1 MTLKFD
7 RIFWL
12 KSIVVILILNYMVI
26 TIIFNDATVLK
37 YLRDIMLVGILSFSI
52 IKNKLK
58 LKETDIIILLFFIML
73 GVALVNTLASGGGV
87 GIAIKAIRR
96 YVFPLGIFLVM
107 SNIGNVDKKRW
118 ISFIKFFMIFI
129 GVVSLWGIFQA
140 YVLGDT
146 FLMNLGYNTGYS
158 YAYQKEMLASS
169 FYFGNLGIQRVVSTI
184 SNSNV
189 CGLIF
194 GFSFIYLIMCYSEIK
209 NRYKNIFILIIFAG
223 YILTF
228 SRSNFVALGVIVLW
242 KVWEYMPYK
251 KWILSI
257 GGFLVLVCMGIAV
270 MQGEDGIIYKL
281 IKWVMESITFKESSA
296 AGRSSIWLEAIDK
309 IIEKPLGNG
318 FGMVGSLAR
327 EAGVVNYLHCE
338 NSYLALAVDC
348 GIQGLIIY
356 MIIFYS
362 LYKRLAERIKLFKSS
377 GNISYS
383 KICIAGQVLIVYFLI
398 AMFFSN
404 YIYDMEVVALL
415 YMFIG
420 IGLNLTIDNSIEK
433 NKIEN
438 S

>member
-1 MTLKFD
+1 MISKFD
-7 RIFWL
+7 RITCL

-37 YLRDIMLVGILSFSI
+37 YLRDILLVGLLAFCILKNR
-52 IKNKLK
+52 IKF
-58 LKETDIIILLFFIML
+58 KETEIIILLFVFML
-73 GVALVNTLASGGGV
+73 GVAFVNTIASGGGG
-87 GIAIKAIRR
+87 GIAIKAMRR
-96 YVFPLGIFLVM
+96 YVFPLGIFIVM

-140 YVLGDT
+140 YALGDT
-146 FLMNLGYNTGYS
+146 FLMNLGYDTRYS
-158 YAYQKEMLASS
+158 YAYQKITLAPS

-189 CGLIF
+189 CGLIL
-194 GFSFIYLIMCYSEIK
+194 GFSFVFLLMCYSEIK
-209 NRYKNIFILIIFAG
+209 NRYKNIFILIIFVG

-242 KVWEYMPYK
+242 KVWEYIPYK
-251 KWILSI
+251 KWILSV
-257 GGFLVLVCMGIAV
+257 GGFLVLACMGMAV
-270 MQGEDGIIYKL
+270 IQGEDGIIYKL
-281 IKWVMESITFKESSA
+281 IKWVMESLTFKESSA

-348 GIQGLIIY
+348 GIHGLVIY
-356 MIIFYS
+356 MIIIYS
-362 LYKRLAERIKLFKSS
+362 LFKRLAERKKLFKKS
-377 GNISYS
+377 GNISYT
-383 KICIAGQVLIVYFLI
+383 KICIAGQALIVYFLI

-404 YIYDMEVVALL
+404 YIYDMEVVTLL

-420 IGLNLTIDNSIEK
+420 IGLNLPVGNSIEEC
-433 NKIEN
+433 NE
-438 S
+438 

>member
-1 MTLKFD
+1 MILKFD

-37 YLRDIMLVGILSFSI
+37 YLRDIMLVGVLSFCI

-58 LKETDIIILLFFIML
+58 LKETDIIILLFLIML
-73 GVALVNTLASGGGV
+73 GVAFINTIANGGGV
-87 GIAIKAIRR
+87 GIAIKAMRR
-96 YVFPLGIFLVM
+96 YVFPLGIFIVL

-118 ISFIKFFMIFI
+118 ISFINFIMIFI
-129 GVVSLWGIFQA
+129 GVVSLWGVFQA

-146 FLMNLGYNTGYS
+146 FLMNLGYSTVYS
-158 YAYQKEMLASS
+158 YAYQKEMLVSS

-189 CGLIF
+189 CGLIL
-194 GFSFIYLIMCYSEIK
+194 GCSFIFLLMCYSEIK
-209 NRYKNIFILIIFAG
+209 NRYKNIYILIIFAG

-228 SRSNFVALGVIVLW
+228 SRSNFVALGVVVLW
-242 KVWEYMPYK
+242 KVWEYIPYK
-251 KWILSI
+251 KWILSV
-257 GGFLVLVCMGIAV
+257 GGFFVLACMGMAV
-270 MQGEDGIIYKL
+270 IQGEDGIIYKL
-281 IKWVMESITFKESSA
+281 IKWVMESLTFKESSA
-296 AGRSSIWLEAIDK
+296 AGRSSIWLQAIDK
-309 IIEKPLGNG
+309 IVEKPLGNG
-318 FGMVGSLAR
+318 FGIVGSLAR

-348 GIQGLIIY
+348 GIQGLVIYMTIIY
-356 MIIFYS
+356 S
-362 LYKRLAERIKLFKSS
+362 LFRRLAERKKLFKKI

-383 KICIAGQVLIVYFLI
+383 KICIAGQALIVYFLI

-420 IGLNLTIDNSIEK
+420 VGLNLPVCNSIEDF
-433 NKIEN
+433 NKG
-438 S
+438 